1 MRNAR
6 RRQKRAQTGSS
17 PCGFRAPAPAIYCAF
32 SGRSR
37 APEKLRNR
45 RFCAARLLF
54 LRGTT
59 KLPKHSGRQ
68 IQQNGAPPRAGGTF
82 CGNFKAGA
90 FWQKR
95 IPPELRRKI
104 FRDFPVT
111 SRGLCLSTCSNAR
124 GPPSRRNP
132 RRASRAPRRSRAS
145 RLRKSPSTPRRRRAL
160 RPRRCRRLKS
170 CRTL

>member
-6 RRQKRAQTGSS
+6 RRRKRAQTGPS

-32 SGRSR
+32 SGAFPR
-37 APEKLRNR
+37 ARKAPQPPILRR
-45 RFCAARLLF
+45 AAPL
-54 LRGTT
+54 LRGTA

-68 IQQNGAPPRAGGTF
+68 IQQNGAAPRSGGTLR
-82 CGNFKAGA
+82 GNFKAGA

-95 IPPELRRKI
+95 IPPKLRRK
-104 FRDFPVT
+104 FSGFADYE
-111 SRGLCLSTCSNAR
+111 SRPMSIHLLECTGAAVEI
-124 GPPSRRNP
+124 NP
-132 RRASRAPRRSRAS
+132 RRASRAPRRYRAS